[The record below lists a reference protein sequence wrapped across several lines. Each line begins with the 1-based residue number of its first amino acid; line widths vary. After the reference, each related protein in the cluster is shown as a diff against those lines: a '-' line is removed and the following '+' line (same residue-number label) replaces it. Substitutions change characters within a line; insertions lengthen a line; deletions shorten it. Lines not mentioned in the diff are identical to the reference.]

1 MSSIMRQSVD
11 NVNRQPADVADAV
24 FDAIHTLM
32 HLYRA
37 RQYRVLRG
45 GPHEIT
51 HLESK
56 VLGFFERHPGASA
69 GELVAHSGR
78 DKAQIARLVAG
89 LRERGLLEAEVDA
102 ADRRRT
108 LLRLSDAGRQVQQ
121 SLHEGIREVARQ
133 GLDALDGGERRQ
145 LLALLERVK
154 ATLEAD
160 DQASSRQAPPR
171 FPACG

>member
-1 MSSIMRQSVD
+1 MSSIMPRQVD
-11 NVNRQPADVADAV
+11 NVNRSDDRPRVAADPADAV

-37 RQYRVLRG
+37 RQYRVLRD

-108 LLRLSDAGRQVQQ
+108 SLRLSDAGRRVQQ
-121 SLHEGIREVARQ
+121 SLHDGIRAVARDSLV
-133 GLDALDGGERRQ
+133 GLGADEQAQ
-145 LLALLERVK
+145 LLALLGRVR
-154 ATLEAD
+154 ANLDGAD
-160 DQASSRQAPPR
+160 
-171 FPACG
+171 